1 MSQRVSPRRGFIV
14 PSPGVPTRKG
24 LIDPNGWKATAVVD
38 TSYIL
43 FFKENQS
50 WGFFLVFF
58 LYMSK
63 TFLLLVL
70 TKLAHNNF
78 FFPPISKSPFSCQ
91 LAEVTPVMEM
101 TT

>member
-58 LYMSK
+58 
-63 TFLLLVL
+63 FI
-70 TKLAHNNF
+70 HEQNF
-78 FFPPISKSPFSCQ
+78 STLGTHQASS
-91 LAEVTPVMEM
+91 
-101 TT
+101 